1 MATRKPKGA
10 PITKTPTVR
19 RYKGIGDM
27 NVWKD
32 TRGKIHRR
40 KVGVR
45 NATDK
50 GAAKRNRK
58 RRIKDF
64 ANTTDGSRR
73 VQH

>member
-1 MATRKPKGA
+1 MAKRKPKGA

-19 RYKGIGDM
+19 RYKGGDM

-32 TRGKIHRR
+32 TNGKIHRR

-45 NATDK
+45 NTTDRGAT
-50 GAAKRNRK
+50 KRNRK
-58 RRIKDF
+58 RRVKGF
-64 ANTTDGSRR
+64 ANTTDKSRR